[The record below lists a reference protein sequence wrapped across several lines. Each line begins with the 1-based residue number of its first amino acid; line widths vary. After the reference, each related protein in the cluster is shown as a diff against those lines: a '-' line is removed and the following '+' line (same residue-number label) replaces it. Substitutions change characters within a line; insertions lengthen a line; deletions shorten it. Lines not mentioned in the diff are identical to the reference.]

1 MSEAENT
8 RVVQDAYAA
17 FGRGDIPA
25 LLGYF
30 TDDIQW
36 QPVIGTARHV
46 PFSGVRTGKTAVAE
60 FFAIGHYRARTRAT
74 GRTFDSPFAMVFTFR
89 NGKVAAFREFTDS
102 AAINAA
108 FA

>member
-36 QPVIGTARHV
+36 QPSSARRRMCRSRA
-46 PFSGVRTGKTAVAE
+46 PVRGRRRSPSSSLSATIAPGPGRPA
-60 FFAIGHYRARTRAT
+60 GHSTR
-74 GRTFDSPFAMVFTFR
+74 RS
-89 NGKVAAFREFTDS
+89 
-102 AAINAA
+102 
-108 FA
+108 